1 MKEMKKK
8 LIGGMIALLCM
19 SGVGYAEG
27 LKVAFVDAQK
37 VLNNTKEGG
46 RLRQVLDEFVQAR
59 QKVIDLEEKELTRL
73 RDEFEKLQSLL
84 SEDALRV
91 KQAEIEKAIEQY
103 REKVSSL
110 QIEVREKRTSALGEF
125 NQKLEQSVKQ
135 ISEKEGYSLVL
146 DKNPERG
153 AVIYGN
159 ATYDITKGVI
169 THMDSIYAEAKGKTE
184 SEKEKEKK

>member
-1 MKEMKKK
+1 MKRK
-8 LIGGMIALLCM
+8 LIAAVIALLCM
-19 SGVGYAEG
+19 SGVSYAEG
-27 LKVAFVDAQK
+27 FKIAFVDAQK

-110 QIEVREKRTSALGEF
+110 QAEVRDKRTSALGEF

-159 ATYDITKGVI
+159 ATYDITKSVI
-169 THMDSIYAEAKGKTE
+169 THMDAIYAEPKGKAE
-184 SEKEKEKK
+184 PEKEKK